1 MNTNRFKF
9 YLHLR
14 PFVLEP
20 EFNLLVVQAKFPAK
34 ISSLLLIRM
43 RTLLEE
49 TENNQEQKISI
60 KNVFSKTY
68 RVIKPLSTSSQIQ

>member
-1 MNTNRFKF
+1 MNTKRYKL

-14 PFVLEP
+14 SFILKP
-20 EFNLLVVQAKFPAK
+20 ELNLLVVQAKFPAK

-60 KNVFSKTY
+60 KNVISKTY
-68 RVIKPLSTSSQIQ
+68 